1 MKKCTRGFP
10 YWEGCW
16 AYVSCISSEVLLA
29 SNNCTCNITTRRSG
43 LCIGYEIESRSQK
56 FQTYQAATQNWRYG
70 KHVNAVE
77 NRARASKQQ
86 L

>member
-16 AYVSCISSEVLLA
+16 AYVSCISGEVLLA
-29 SNNCTCNITTRRSG
+29 LDNCACNITTRRSG
-43 LCIGYEIESRSQK
+43 LCIGFESKSRSQ
-56 FQTYQAATQNWRYG
+56 TSNMPSCHIELETWETC
-70 KHVNAVE
+70 VNAIE
-77 NRARASKQQ
+77 NRASVSRQQ